1 MFRGCRLSA
10 FKETI
15 EKEFKPDMRADAK
28 RQLMTY
34 LDTGHRHSSMSDMWA
49 CRYCGNR
56 FQKGKNFF
64 ERLVKEK
71 PEVFEYKPPEFKP
84 DNETKEMFGKLVERV
99 KKDKLYRRHIERLA
113 YGTEEQKD

>member
-1 MFRGCRLSA
+1 
-10 FKETI
+10 
-15 EKEFKPDMRADAK
+15 
-28 RQLMTY
+28 MTY

-113 YGTEEQKD
+113 YGTEEQKDEEIAKNNEGYYRNNYEEDGNIKEV